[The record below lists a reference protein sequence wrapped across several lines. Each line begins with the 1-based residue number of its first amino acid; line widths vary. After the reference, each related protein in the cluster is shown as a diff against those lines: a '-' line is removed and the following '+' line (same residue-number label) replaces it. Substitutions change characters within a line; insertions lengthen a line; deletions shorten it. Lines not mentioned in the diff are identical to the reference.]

1 MPEESRVL
9 DIEALESAIENL
21 DIEVFQ
27 STAEDLHYADLASV
41 FQDLEDDEARSFFTK
56 NINLASFPQ
65 VLAELPDALIE
76 ETLQRFDES
85 SQREILRKLI
95 DDDRADVLQDVSPE
109 ARQHYLAMLKPEQQE
124 TTRSLMR
131 YNEDT
136 AGGRMTTHAARISL
150 GTTAKSA
157 LEILRKYKDSTQ
169 SLARIYVVDD
179 QGRLKGKTR
188 LRELAF
194 TPWDTL
200 VDDIMDEADLSI
212 LASTDQEEAAQMFS
226 KYDMTL
232 LPVVDEYDHLLG
244 VITHDDVL
252 EIIEEEST
260 EDIEKMSGIAGEQSE
275 QTYLNTSVATH
286 FKRRFPW
293 LLILALLAISSG
305 YVMLRF
311 EHILSHIYLL
321 ALYLPMV
328 VAAGGNTGGQ
338 AATMV
343 IRAMSLGE
351 LEAGSTSKVITK
363 ELILGIILGAILGC
377 CIALITLFI
386 LPIFDPP
393 LPEGVPLTTFALA
406 VSIALGA
413 QITTSTLSGALLPLG
428 ARAIKLDPAVVAA
441 PAITT
446 LVDISGMV
454 IYFTAAQAILP
465 AVV

>member
-1 MPEESRVL
+1 MPEESRIL
-9 DIEALESAIENL
+9 DVEALESAIQNR
-21 DIEVFQ
+21 D
-27 STAEDLHYADLASV
+27 AEAFRTSAEGLHYADLASV
-41 FQDLEDDEARSFFTK
+41 FQNLDNDEARGFFTQH
-56 NINLASFPQ
+56 ISLDSFPNI
-65 VLAELPDALIE
+65 LAELPDALIE
-76 ETLQRFDES
+76 DTLERFDES
-85 SQREILRKLI
+85 AQREILGKLV
-95 DDDRADVLQDVSPE
+95 DDDRTDILQDVSTE
-109 ARQHYLAMLKPEQQE
+109 ARKRYLAMLKPEQQE

-131 YNEDT
+131 YEEDT

-150 GTTAKSA
+150 GATVKEA
-157 LEILRKYKDSTQ
+157 LEVLREYKDSAE
-169 SLARIYVVDD
+169 SLARIYVVDED
-179 QGRLKGKTR
+179 GRLRGKIR

-194 TPWDTL
+194 NSWDTL
-200 VDDIMDEADLSI
+200 VEDIMDQADLFI
-212 LASTDQEEAAQMFS
+212 LASTDQEEAAQMFT

-293 LLILALLAISSG
+293 LLVLALLAISSG

-311 EHILSHIYLL
+311 EHMLSSIYLL

-351 LEAGSTSKVITK
+351 LEAGSTAKVITK
-363 ELILGIILGAILGC
+363 ELFLGIFLGATLGC
-377 CIALITLFI
+377 CIALITLFV
-386 LPIFDPP
+386 LPVFNPP
-393 LPEGVPLTTFALA
+393 LPENIAMSTFALA
-406 VSIALGA
+406 VSVALGA

-454 IYFTAAQAILP
+454 IYFTAAQAIL
-465 AVV
+465 

>member
-1 MPEESRVL
+1 MEV
-9 DIEALESAIENL
+9 EALESAIESR
-21 DIEVFQ
+21 DATSFQ
-27 STAEDLHYADLASV
+27 SSVEDLHYADLAAV
-41 FQDLEDDEARSFFTK
+41 FQDLDEDEDRAFFTQQ
-56 NINLASFPQ
+56 IALERFPEI
-65 VLAELPDALIE
+65 LAELPDTLIE
-76 ETLQRFDES
+76 ETLERFDENA
-85 SQREILRKLI
+85 QREILRKLI
-95 DDDRADVLQDVSPE
+95 DDDRADILQDVNTE
-109 ARQHYLAMLKPEQQE
+109 ARQRYLAMLKPEQQE

-131 YNEDT
+131 YEEDT
-136 AGGRMTTHAARISL
+136 AGGRMTTHAARINL
-150 GTTAKSA
+150 GTSVKGA
-157 LEILRKYKDSTQ
+157 LDVLREYKDSAE

-179 QGRLKGKTR
+179 EGRLKGKIR

-194 TPWDTL
+194 NPWDTP
-200 VDDIMDEADLSI
+200 VENIMEEADLSV
-212 LASTDQEEAAQMFS
+212 LASSDQEEAAQMFA

-275 QTYLNTSVATH
+275 ETYLNTSLATH

-311 EHILSHIYLL
+311 ESILSSIYLL

-351 LEAGSTSKVITK
+351 LEAGSTTKVIMK
-363 ELILGIILGAILGC
+363 ELMLGILLGAILGT
-377 CIALITLFI
+377 CIAMITLFI
-386 LPIFDPP
+386 LPAFNPP
-393 LPEGVPLTTFALA
+393 LPEDIAMSTFALA

-454 IYFTAAQAILP
+454 IYFTAAQAIL
-465 AVV
+465 

>member
-1 MPEESRVL
+1 MDV
-9 DIEALESAIENL
+9 EALESAIQNR
-21 DIEVFQ
+21 D
-27 STAEDLHYADLASV
+27 AEAFRTSAEGLHYADLASV
-41 FQDLEDDEARSFFTK
+41 FQNLDNDEARGFFTQH
-56 NINLASFPQ
+56 ISLDSFPNI
-65 VLAELPDALIE
+65 LAELPDALIE
-76 ETLQRFDES
+76 ETLERFDQS
-85 SQREILRKLI
+85 AQREILGKLV
-95 DDDRADVLQDVSPE
+95 DDDRTDILQDVSTE
-109 ARQHYLAMLKPEQQE
+109 ARKRYLAMLKPEQQE

-131 YNEDT
+131 YEEDT
-136 AGGRMTTHAARISL
+136 AGGRMTTHAARIRL
-150 GTTAKSA
+150 GATVKEA
-157 LEILRKYKDSTQ
+157 LEVLREYKDSAE
-169 SLARIYVVDD
+169 SLARIYVVDED
-179 QGRLKGKTR
+179 GRLRGKIR

-194 TPWDTL
+194 NSWDTL
-200 VDDIMDEADLSI
+200 VEDIMDQADLFI
-212 LASTDQEEAAQMFS
+212 LASTDQEEAAQMFT

-293 LLILALLAISSG
+293 LLVLALLAISSG

-311 EHILSHIYLL
+311 EHMLSSIYLL

-351 LEAGSTSKVITK
+351 LEAGSTTKVITK
-363 ELILGIILGAILGC
+363 ELFLGIFLGATLGC
-377 CIALITLFI
+377 CIALITLFV
-386 LPIFDPP
+386 LPIFNPP
-393 LPEGVPLTTFALA
+393 LPENIAISTFALA
-406 VSIALGA
+406 VSVALGA

-454 IYFTAAQAILP
+454 IYFTAAQAIL
-465 AVV
+465 

>member
-1 MPEESRVL
+1 MDV
-9 DIEALESAIENL
+9 EALESAIQDRDAEA
-21 DIEVFQ
+21 FRT
-27 STAEDLHYADLASV
+27 SAEDLHYADLASV
-41 FQDLEDDEARSFFTK
+41 FQDLDNDQARGFFTQH
-56 NINLASFPQ
+56 ISLDSFPNI
-65 VLAELPDALIE
+65 LAELPDALIE
-76 ETLQRFDES
+76 ETLERFDQS
-85 SQREILRKLI
+85 AQREILGKLV
-95 DDDRADVLQDVSPE
+95 DDDRTDILQDVSTE
-109 ARQHYLAMLKPEQQE
+109 ARKRYLAMLKPEQQE

-131 YNEDT
+131 YEEDT
-136 AGGRMTTHAARISL
+136 AGGRMTTHAARIRL
-150 GTTAKSA
+150 GATVKEA
-157 LEILRKYKDSTQ
+157 LEVLREYKDSAE
-169 SLARIYVVDD
+169 SLARIYVVDED
-179 QGRLKGKTR
+179 GRLRGKIR

-194 TPWDTL
+194 NSWDTL
-200 VDDIMDEADLSI
+200 VEDIMDQADLFI
-212 LASTDQEEAAQMFS
+212 LASTDQEEAAQMFT

-232 LPVVDEYDHLLG
+232 LPVIDEYDHLLG

-293 LLILALLAISSG
+293 LLVLALLAISSG

-311 EHILSHIYLL
+311 EHMLSSIYLL

-351 LEAGSTSKVITK
+351 LEAGSTTKVITK
-363 ELILGIILGAILGC
+363 ELFLGIFLGATLGC
-377 CIALITLFI
+377 CIALITLFV
-386 LPIFDPP
+386 LPIFNPA
-393 LPEGVPLTTFALA
+393 LPENIAISTFALA
-406 VSIALGA
+406 VSVALGA

-454 IYFTAAQAILP
+454 IYFTAAQAIL
-465 AVV
+465 